1 MAGGDTPAISTST
14 GSASMAEPLHGHHGR
29 HFDHPTINNV
39 NGLPP
44 PQFSRAPALF
54 FFFLLSSSS
63 SVSPPP
69 GLMSVRCEKERC
81 GRVYVREKVR

>member
-1 MAGGDTPAISTST
+1 MAVETPRHLHLDRFGLHGRT
-14 GSASMAEPLHGHHGR
+14 LHGHHGR

-44 PQFSRAPALF
+44 PRFSRSSLS
-54 FFFLLSSSS
+54 LLLLPPLLLLL

-69 GLMSVRCEKERC
+69 LMSVRCEKERC